1 MEYRPLILDPQ
12 HPGDARVLA
21 ELRARGDIEFSDLRD
36 LLDREF
42 AELTDP
48 PERVEGPESDRW
60 IYYPWRGR
68 VLGLPGPQTLRAI
81 RLDRNRNKLTRDEQR
96 RLREMSIGVVGQSVG
111 HAVAY
116 TIALEG
122 ICGSLRL
129 ADFDVL
135 SSCPIS
141 IACPRA
147 CSISGRTRPWSP
159 RERLPNS
166 IRICRSR
173 SIGAASTRIRWRNS
187 SPGSRWWW
195 RSVIRSISNSSS
207 AKPRAGIAFRW

>member
-21 ELRARGDIEFSDLRD
+21 ELRARGDIEFRDLRD

-135 SSCPIS
+135 ELSNLNRVPAS
-141 IACPRA
+141 
-147 CSISGRTRPWSP
+147 
-159 RERLPNS
+159 LFD
-166 IRICRSR
+166 
-173 SIGAASTRIRWRNS
+173 IGANKAVVTARRIAELDPYLPIEVYRVRRRR
-187 SPGSRWWW
+187 GFGGG
-195 RSVIRSISNSSS
+195 IRL
-207 AKPRAGIAFRW
+207 RALGGGRGV